1 MTMEI
6 KMLKAIADAA
16 LEMAMAMQ
24 AVVDDCAEQ
33 LAKRKAAGEAED
45 AIWQEPFAQPG
56 QKAGNRQEGNQ
67 RAQGASGTQSAPE
80 SNTST
85 PAATPT
91 TTEPKLTN
99 EQKLTIVEL
108 RAFVAE
114 KSTPENRPV
123 IKEILTQHG
132 VKKLTELKEEQYHS
146 VLEAVRKACP

>member
-33 LAKRKAAGEAED
+33 LAKRKAAGEAES
-45 AIWQEPFAQPG
+45 AVWEEPFAKAG
-56 QKAGNRQEGNQ
+56 QKAESGHEAN
-67 RAQGASGTQSAPE
+67 QGAQVAPE

-85 PAATPT
+85 SGQSS
-91 TTEPKLTN
+91 EPP
-99 EQKLTIVEL
+99 LTIVEL

-132 VKKLTELKEEQYHS
+132 VKKLTELKENQYRS
-146 VLEAVRKACP
+146 VLEAVRKACK

>member
-33 LAKRKAAGEAED
+33 LAKRKAAGEAEN
-45 AIWQEPFAQPG
+45 AVWEEPFAKVG
-56 QKAGNRQEGNQ
+56 QKAESGHEGNQ
-67 RAQGASGTQSAPE
+67 GAHVAPE
-80 SNTST
+80 SNSSTS
-85 PAATPT
+85 AASNDP
-91 TTEPKLTN
+91 P
-99 EQKLTIVEL
+99 LTIVEL

-132 VKKLTELKEEQYHS
+132 VKKLTELKENQYRS
-146 VLEAVRKACP
+146 VLEAVRKACK

>member
-45 AIWQEPFAQPG
+45 AIWQEPFSQSG
-56 QKAGNRQEGNQ
+56 QKAGSGHAGNQ
-67 RAQGASGTQSAPE
+67 GAQGASGNGE

-85 PAATPT
+85 PAAAQTPPT
-91 TTEPKLTN
+91 SNEPKLTN

-146 VLEAVRKACP
+146 VLEAVRKACT

>member
-24 AVVDDCAEQ
+24 SVVDDCAEQ
-33 LAKRKAAGEAED
+33 LAKRKAAGEAEN
-45 AIWQEPFAQPG
+45 AIWEEPFAKAG
-56 QKAGNRQEGNQ
+56 QKPESGQEAN
-67 RAQGASGTQSAPE
+67 QGAEVAPE
-80 SNTST
+80 SNNSTS
-85 PAATPT
+85 AAHSDP
-91 TTEPKLTN
+91 P
-99 EQKLTIVEL
+99 LTIVEL

-132 VKKLTELKEEQYHS
+132 VKKLTELKENQYRS
-146 VLEAVRKACP
+146 VLEAVRKACK

>member
-6 KMLKAIADAA
+6 KMLKAITDAA

-33 LAKRKAAGEAED
+33 LAKRKAAGEAEN
-45 AIWQEPFAQPG
+45 AIWEEPFAKVG
-56 QKAGNRQEGNQ
+56 QKPESGHEAN
-67 RAQGASGTQSAPE
+67 QGAQVAPE
-80 SNTST
+80 SNNS
-85 PAATPT
+85 TPT
-91 TTEPKLTN
+91 TSNDPP
-99 EQKLTIVEL
+99 LTIVEL

-132 VKKLTELKEEQYHS
+132 VKKLTELKENQYRS
-146 VLEAVRKACP
+146 VLEAVRKACK